1 MSKFLSSV
9 AKKEFDSEVKKA
21 FQGMGLLRGAVTQR
35 NNVVGDT
42 YNFRR
47 IGKGLAN
54 QKSTSDLVTP
64 MDVEHFLIPC
74 ILQNWNAPEYTDIF
88 DNQEVNFDERA
99 ELAGTIAMALGRR
112 LDQIII
118 DAMDAST
125 PGTPG
130 VLPGAANLTVA
141 KLTDASTQLTDKGVP
156 SGDRCIAINAAGLEG
171 LLNDTTATSVDYNS
185 VRALVSGEL
194 NSYVGFMIKVIE
206 TRDEGGLSVAANIVD
221 AWAFH
226 RTAVGLAIGID
237 MKTSVDWVPERT
249 SWLSNGMMKAGSAI
263 RDEDGLVKV
272 QYDQT
277 A

>member
-1 MSKFLSSV
+1 MSKFLSSA

-21 FQGMGLLRGAVTQR
+21 FQGMGMLRTCVTQR

-64 MDVEHFLIPC
+64 MDVAHFLIPC
-74 ILQNWNAPEYTDIF
+74 TLQNWNAPEYTDIF

-118 DAMDAST
+118 DALDAAT

-130 VLPGAANLTVA
+130 VSAATNLTVNMM
-141 KLTDASTQLTDKGVP
+141 TEASTQLTDKGVP
-156 SGDRCIAINAAGLEG
+156 SGDRAIAINAAGLEG
-171 LLNDTTATSVDYNS
+171 LLKDTTATSVDYNS
-185 VRALVSGEL
+185 VRALVTGEL

-206 TRDEGGLSVAANIVD
+206 TRDEGGLSKTGNNVD

-226 RTAVGLAIGID
+226 RSAVGLAVGID
-237 MKTSVDWVPERT
+237 MRTSVDWVPERT

-263 RDEDGLVKV
+263 RDEDGIVKV
-272 QYDQT
+272 TYDET